1 MFGLS
6 RDLINTVNSSP
17 VIQFSSTDTSSI
29 IGVNLCYL
37 GSIQNSKTLDF

>member
-6 RDLINTVNSSP
+6 RDLIKTVNSSP
-17 VIQFSSTDTSSI
+17 IIQFSSV